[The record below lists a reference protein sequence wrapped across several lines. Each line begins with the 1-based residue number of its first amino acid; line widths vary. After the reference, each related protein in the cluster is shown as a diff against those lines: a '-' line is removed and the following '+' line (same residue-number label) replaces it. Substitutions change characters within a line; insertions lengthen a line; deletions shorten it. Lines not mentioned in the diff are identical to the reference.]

1 MPDLSAGIEHLLW
14 NNLLPHVQ
22 AGGISIFGGR
32 LMFNSFSSRL
42 GIAALAFLGLGAA
55 VAAADTITFAGF
67 NDTAA
72 NRWTYTNGT
81 ISGTGVPANFIS
93 YGPPNKLLNYTGPV
107 TYSVSATS
115 TGAPITSSTGVVS
128 QTLTGQMTF
137 RNGPTTILAVTFA
150 GAIISGE
157 NDSQS
162 THIGADT
169 NLVGNIVSFTS
180 SPGVQLGDFVPPLSF
195 SIALTQIPSITVSGS
210 NLTNFTATASGTFAS
225 ENPGGAGIPEP
236 SSLALLGLSSL
247 ALLRRRKTE
256 PVA

>member
-1 MPDLSAGIEHLLW
+1 
-14 NNLLPHVQ
+14 
-22 AGGISIFGGR
+22 
-32 LMFNSFSSRL
+32 MFNSFPSKL

-55 VAAADTITFAGF
+55 VATADTITFAGF

-81 ISGTGVPANFIS
+81 LSATGVPANFIS
-93 YGPPNKLLNYTGPV
+93 YGPPNQLLNYTGPV
-107 TYSVSATS
+107 TYTVTAAS
-115 TGAPITSSTGVVS
+115 TGAPITSSTGVIS
-128 QTLTGQMTF
+128 QTLNGQLTF
-137 RNGPTTILAVTFA
+137 KNGATTILAVTFA

-157 NDSQS
+157 TDSQS

-169 NLVGNIVSFTS
+169 NLVGNVVSYTS
-180 SPGVQLGDFVPPLSF
+180 SPGVQLGDFVPPLSL

-225 ENPGGAGIPEP
+225 ESPGGAGIPEP

-247 ALLRRRKTE
+247 ALLRRSRRQF
-256 PVA
+256 V